1 MKNYSYLNLDI
12 PLFKNGVSENDVP
25 KLPMMKTLVIADYI
39 NPELVKFFDTLNL
52 QVTYL
57 ASFFKNRGH
66 TGSGCVHVDDE
77 GGDYVK
83 LNWVFGA
90 GESLMCWYEPKDN
103 FNKSISINVAK
114 RFYVHYEDFEV
125 NLIESAP
132 IKNPTIVQVGIPH
145 NIINVTEDRLCI
157 SVVICIKGSRNR
169 LPMQQALDI
178 FKDYI

>member
-12 PLFKNGVSENDVP
+12 PLFKNGISEIDVP
-25 KLPMMKTLVIADYI
+25 KLFMKALPIDDYI
-39 NPELVKFFDTLNL
+39 NPELIKFLDTLNL
-52 QVTYL
+52 QVTYVE
-57 ASFFKNRGH
+57 SFFKNRGH
-66 TGSGCVHVDDE
+66 TGKGDVHVDCE
-77 GGDYVK
+77 GGNYVK

-103 FNKSISINVAK
+103 LQKSTCISPTK
-114 RFYVHYEDFEV
+114 TSFLKYKEFEV

-145 NIINVTEDRLCI
+145 NVINVTENRLCI
-157 SVVICIKGSRNR
+157 SVVICTKGIKQRVS
-169 LPMQQALDI
+169 MQQALDI

>member
-1 MKNYSYLNLDI
+1 VKNYSYLNLDI

-25 KLPMMKTLVIADYI
+25 KLPMKALVIDDYI

-52 QVTYL
+52 HITYL
-57 ASFFKNRGH
+57 ASFFKKRGH
-66 TGSGCVHVDDE
+66 TGKGSVHVDAT

-103 FNKSISINVAK
+103 FNKSISINVANTS
-114 RFYVHYEDFEV
+114 YVQYEDFEV
-125 NLIESAP
+125 NLIDSAP

-145 NIINVTEDRLCI
+145 NVINATEDRLCI
-157 SVVICIKGSRNR
+157 SVVICIKGSENR
-169 LPMQQALDI
+169 VPMQVALDI
-178 FKDYI
+178 FKDHI